1 LDDFNLFDLD
11 FVQKTG
17 INMDS
22 TDSQAFQVWAGFML
36 TPLFLQASVS
46 QQEIPSTTK
55 LTTVIGI
62 GMLTMAMIPPF
73 PTNSSDDDG
82 IAKGLIYGAKVIS
95 IVASSVWLINQIA
108 K

>member
-1 LDDFNLFDLD
+1 
-11 FVQKTG
+11 
-17 INMDS
+17 MDS
-22 TDSQAFQVWAGFML
+22 ADSQLCQVWAGAML
-36 TPLFLQASVS
+36 TPIFLQAFVA
-46 QQEIPSTTK
+46 QEEIPSTTK

-82 IAKGLIYGAKVIS
+82 TKGFIYGAKLIS
-95 IVASSVWLINQIA
+95 IVASSVWLINQIV

>member
-1 LDDFNLFDLD
+1 
-11 FVQKTG
+11 
-17 INMDS
+17 MDS
-22 TDSQAFQVWAGFML
+22 ADSQVCQFWAGAML

-46 QQEIPSTTK
+46 QEVIPSTTK
-55 LTTVIGI
+55 LSTVIGI
-62 GMLTMAMIPPF
+62 GMLTMAMIPSF

-95 IVASSVWLINQIA
+95 IVASSVWLINQIV